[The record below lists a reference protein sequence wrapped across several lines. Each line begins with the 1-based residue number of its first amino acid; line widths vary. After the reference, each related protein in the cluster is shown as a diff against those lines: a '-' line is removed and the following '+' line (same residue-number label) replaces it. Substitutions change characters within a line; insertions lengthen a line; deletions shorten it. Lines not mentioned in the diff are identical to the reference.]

1 MSTSRVLDQEVAA
14 AFPQPLAA
22 VWHRVTQALSSADRL
37 DALTDA
43 CDLLLRTLTGMMAID
58 YLRGPASPDVE
69 HVLLRIV
76 QGRPALGVW
85 MQLLRALGDAL
96 SRREHTFVEEHRE
109 WWQALKK
116 SNGLRAFD
124 TMIELRNVVA
134 HEAGLSHARRDEIAR
149 DFAAAARSALSQ
161 LDWLSRYRLV
171 RVVDERRLRD
181 GGTQG
186 ALQILRGRESQPE
199 LLRCRWSSSLVKNG
213 LYLVRPDGSALL
225 DLHPFFVVA
234 HVEGANEERVHVW
247 RSVKQK
253 TLVVLANDETG
264 HVVERGVE
272 LAGVELPFSGWL
284 ERRTEHPTVESAET
298 VAASLLALST
308 SHAVD
313 APGAILGGQYEVLAV
328 LGEGGMATVYRCRDT
343 STGQECALKV
353 MRADLV
359 DRDGF
364 RARFKREVQILRA
377 SSHPRVVAINDA
389 IELSDGRL
397 SLRMPVYGRGSLA
410 ARVRAG
416 GVSEERVRVWAA
428 QALETL
434 AFLHERGIC
443 HRDIKPSN
451 ILLDDHDEV
460 VLADFGVA
468 HRQSDPRLTRTLE
481 TVGSAAYLAPE
492 LRRSDGSPS
501 GKADVYA
508 LALTLHEALTG
519 DERALRAGDGV
530 DGTFGSLLSWMG
542 TLDPAERPSAQEAL
556 ALLRTGERAPVR
568 EPSSSSSS
576 SSSSPSSPSSSPG
589 TTAQVERGEAETS
602 VTGAGADSGA
612 FDNGGR
618 RRGRVVV
625 VAAVVAAAVLAL
637 GAARMLTPTAVCGD
651 GLVQAGEACDDG
663 PGIVGDLCD
672 TTCHWNVA
680 VLPPSPIWVGFKD
693 DDVTPERLR
702 AAPSRR
708 SDAFLL
714 KATEDARPATPVMLG
729 GFAIMK
735 TEVSNTAFDAFI
747 RAEDPGKIE
756 AIEGDPAA
764 RAWLETLV
772 AQVRERRRSAATPL
786 QHDHADLP
794 ATVLVDEAVA
804 WCAWRGGRLPTDA
817 EFEFAAKGSGRGRL
831 FPWGDEKLSNAPGDC
846 ERITAFFAIS
856 DNPPQSF
863 NCSGRKP
870 SPVGSK
876 PRGCTPEG
884 VCDLAGNAAEFV
896 LPGPVIWTPE
906 PHPFDNTRT
915 VLVPRLPGP
924 LSQNTDSYEFLGHCN
939 LNDPFGLRTGRVH
952 DCVRNN
958 TTPLLFSPQ
967 ASHDAKDAL
976 LIVRGGNFD
985 DSMPLHYQTRAR
997 YPHLLRDVPQGFR
1010 CVFELD
1016 RVAD

>member
-1 MSTSRVLDQEVAA
+1 MRADAGGHLRRPPGWLSRPGWWSTARVFAWRESTAESWVCQGSSDGGEGAVSTSRVLDQEVAA
-14 AFPQPLAA
+14 TFPQPLAA

-37 DALTDA
+37 GALTDA
-43 CDLLLRTLTGMMAID
+43 CDLLLRTLTGIMTVD

-96 SRREHTFVEEHRE
+96 ARREHTFVEEHRE

-134 HEAGLSHARRDEIAR
+134 HEGGLSHARRDEIAR
-149 DFAAAARSALSQ
+149 DFAAAARIALMQ
-161 LDWLSRYRLV
+161 LGWLARYRLV

-181 GGTQG
+181 GLTQG
-186 ALQILRGRESQPE
+186 ALQVLRGRESQPE
-199 LLRCRWSSSLVKNG
+199 LLRCRWSSSLVTNG

-272 LAGVELPFSGWL
+272 LASVTLPFSGWL
-284 ERRTEHPTVESAET
+284 ERRAEHPAVESAET

-377 SSHPRVVAINDA
+377 SSHPRVVAIDDA

-416 GVSEERVRVWAA
+416 GVSEERVRIWAA

-492 LRRSDGSPS
+492 LRRGDGSPS

-556 ALLRTGERAPVR
+556 EVLRTGGRPPVR

-576 SSSSPSSPSSSPG
+576 PG
-589 TTAQVERGEAETS
+589 ERGDPETS
-602 VTGAGADSGA
+602 VTGSVADAAPVSSSS
-612 FDNGGR
+612 
-618 RRGRVVV
+618 RRGRVVAVV
-625 VAAVVAAAVLAL
+625 VAAVVLAL
-637 GAARMLTPTAVCGD
+637 GAAMAVLTPAAAVCGD
-651 GLVQAGEACDDG
+651 SVVQASEDCDNG
-663 PGIVGDLCD
+663 VSMVGDLCD
-672 TTCHWNVA
+672 ATCHWNVA
-680 VLPPSPIWVGFKD
+680 MLPPSPTWMGFTD

-714 KATEDARPATPVMLG
+714 QAAQDARPRPP
-729 GFAIMK
+729 
-735 TEVSNTAFDAFI
+735 SCSTA
-747 RAEDPGKIE
+747 
-756 AIEGDPAA
+756 
-764 RAWLETLV
+764 L
-772 AQVRERRRSAATPL
+772 RS
-786 QHDHADLP
+786 
-794 ATVLVDEAVA
+794 
-804 WCAWRGGRLPTDA
+804 
-817 EFEFAAKGSGRGRL
+817 
-831 FPWGDEKLSNAPGDC
+831 
-846 ERITAFFAIS
+846 
-856 DNPPQSF
+856 
-863 NCSGRKP
+863 
-870 SPVGSK
+870 
-876 PRGCTPEG
+876 
-884 VCDLAGNAAEFV
+884 
-896 LPGPVIWTPE
+896 
-906 PHPFDNTRT
+906 
-915 VLVPRLPGP
+915 
-924 LSQNTDSYEFLGHCN
+924 
-939 LNDPFGLRTGRVH
+939 
-952 DCVRNN
+952 
-958 TTPLLFSPQ
+958 
-967 ASHDAKDAL
+967 
-976 LIVRGGNFD
+976 
-985 DSMPLHYQTRAR
+985 
-997 YPHLLRDVPQGFR
+997 
-1010 CVFELD
+1010 
-1016 RVAD
+1016 

>member
-14 AFPQPLAA
+14 SFPQPLAA

-37 DALTDA
+37 GALTDA
-43 CDLLLRTLTGMMAID
+43 CDLLLRTLTGIMAVD

-96 SRREHTFVEEHRE
+96 ARREHTFVEEHRE

-134 HEAGLSHARRDEIAR
+134 HEGGLSHARRDEIAR
-149 DFAAAARSALSQ
+149 DFAAAARIALMQ
-161 LDWLSRYRLV
+161 LDWLARYRLV

-181 GGTQG
+181 GLTQG
-186 ALQILRGRESQPE
+186 ALQVLRGRESQPE

-272 LAGVELPFSGWL
+272 LAGVELPFIGWL
-284 ERRTEHPTVESAET
+284 ERRTEHPTVESPET

-343 STGQECALKV
+343 ATGQECALKV

-377 SSHPRVVAINDA
+377 SSHPRVVAIDDA

-416 GVSEERVRVWAA
+416 GVSEERVRIWAA

-451 ILLDDHDEV
+451 ILLDDHDAV

-556 ALLRTGERAPVR
+556 ALLRTGGRPPVR

-576 SSSSPSSPSSSPG
+576 G
-589 TTAQVERGEAETS
+589 ERGDPETS
-602 VTGAGADSGA
+602 VTGSVADAAPVSSSS
-612 FDNGGR
+612 
-618 RRGRVVV
+618 RRGRVVAVV
-625 VAAVVAAAVLAL
+625 VAAVVLAL
-637 GAARMLTPTAVCGD
+637 GAAMAVLTPAAAVCGD
-651 GLVQAGEACDDG
+651 SVVQASEDCDDG
-663 PGIVGDLCD
+663 VSMVGDLCD
-672 TTCHWNVA
+672 ATCHWNVA
-680 VLPPSPIWVGFKD
+680 MLPPSPTWMGFTD

-714 KATEDARPATPVMLG
+714 QATEDARPATPVMLG

-735 TEVSNTAFDAFI
+735 TEVSNIAFDAFI
-747 RAEDPGKIE
+747 RAGDPGQLK
-756 AIEGDPAA
+756 AAEGDPVA
-764 RAWLETLV
+764 RAWLETLITE
-772 AQVRERRRSAATPL
+772 VRERVREGRRSAADPL
-786 QHDHADLP
+786 QNDHPDWP

-804 WCAWRGGRLPTDA
+804 WCGWRGGRLPTEP
-817 EFEFAAKGSGRGRL
+817 EFEFAAKGPGRGRL
-831 FPWGDEKLSNAPGDC
+831 FPWGDEKLTNAPGDC

-870 SPVGSK
+870 SPVGNK

-906 PHPFDNTRT
+906 PHPFDTTRT
-915 VLVPRLPGP
+915 ALVPRLPGP
-924 LSQNTDSYEFLGHCN
+924 LSQNTNSYEFLGSCSN
-939 LNDPFGLRTGRVH
+939 TFNDPFGLRTGRVH

-958 TTPLLFSPQ
+958 TTPLLFAPQ

-976 LIVRGGNFD
+976 LVVRGGNFD
-985 DSMPLHYQTRAR
+985 DSLPLHYQTRAR
-997 YPHLLRDVPQGFR
+997 YPHLLRNVHQGFR
-1010 CVFELD
+1010 CVFDVERLEH
-1016 RVAD
+1016 

>member
-14 AFPQPLAA
+14 SFPQPLAA

-37 DALTDA
+37 GALTDA
-43 CDLLLRTLTGMMAID
+43 CDLLLRTLTGIMAVD

-96 SRREHTFVEEHRE
+96 ARREHTFVEEHRE

-134 HEAGLSHARRDEIAR
+134 HEGGLSHARRDEIAR
-149 DFAAAARSALSQ
+149 DFAAAARIALMQ
-161 LDWLSRYRLV
+161 LDWLARYRLV

-181 GGTQG
+181 GLTQG
-186 ALQILRGRESQPE
+186 ALQVLRGRESQPE

-272 LAGVELPFSGWL
+272 LAGVELPFIGWL
-284 ERRTEHPTVESAET
+284 ERRTEHPTVESPET

-343 STGQECALKV
+343 ATGQECALKV

-377 SSHPRVVAINDA
+377 SSHPRVVAIDDA

-416 GVSEERVRVWAA
+416 GVSEERVRIWAA

-451 ILLDDHDEV
+451 ILLDDHDAV

-556 ALLRTGERAPVR
+556 ALLRTGGRPPVR

-576 SSSSPSSPSSSPG
+576 PG
-589 TTAQVERGEAETS
+589 ERGDPETS
-602 VTGAGADSGA
+602 VTGSVADAAPVSSSS
-612 FDNGGR
+612 
-618 RRGRVVV
+618 RRGRVVAVV
-625 VAAVVAAAVLAL
+625 VAAVVLAL
-637 GAARMLTPTAVCGD
+637 GAAMAVLTPAAAVCGD
-651 GLVQAGEACDDG
+651 SVVQASEDCDDG
-663 PGIVGDLCD
+663 VSMVGDLCD
-672 TTCHWNVA
+672 ATCHWNVA
-680 VLPPSPIWVGFKD
+680 MLPPSPTWMGFTD

-714 KATEDARPATPVMLG
+714 QATEDARPATPVMLG

-735 TEVSNTAFDAFI
+735 TEVSNIAFDAFI
-747 RAEDPGKIE
+747 RAGDPGQLK
-756 AIEGDPAA
+756 AAEGDPVA
-764 RAWLETLV
+764 RAWLETLITE
-772 AQVRERRRSAATPL
+772 VRERVREGRRSAADPL
-786 QHDHADLP
+786 QNDHPDWP

-804 WCAWRGGRLPTDA
+804 WCGWRGGRLPTEP
-817 EFEFAAKGSGRGRL
+817 EFEFAAKGPGRGRL
-831 FPWGDEKLSNAPGDC
+831 FPWGDEKLTNAPGDC

-870 SPVGSK
+870 SPVGNK

-906 PHPFDNTRT
+906 PHPFDTTRT
-915 VLVPRLPGP
+915 ALVPRLPGP
-924 LSQNTDSYEFLGHCN
+924 LSQNTNSYEFLGSCSN
-939 LNDPFGLRTGRVH
+939 TFNDPFGLRTGRVH

-958 TTPLLFSPQ
+958 TTPLLFAPQ

-976 LIVRGGNFD
+976 LVVRGGNFD
-985 DSMPLHYQTRAR
+985 DSLPLHYQTRAR
-997 YPHLLRDVPQGFR
+997 YPHLLRNVHQGFR
-1010 CVFELD
+1010 CVFDVERLEH
-1016 RVAD
+1016 

>member
-37 DALTDA
+37 DALTDV

-134 HEAGLSHARRDEIAR
+134 HEGGLSHARRDEIAR

-272 LAGVELPFSGWL
+272 LAGVELSLSGWL

-343 STGQECALKV
+343 STGEECALKV

-556 ALLRTGERAPVR
+556 ALLRTGGRPPVR
-568 EPSSSSSS
+568 EPSSSSS
-576 SSSSPSSPSSSPG
+576 PG
-589 TTAQVERGEAETS
+589 ERGDPETS
-602 VTGAGADSGA
+602 VTGSVADAAPVSSSS
-612 FDNGGR
+612 
-618 RRGRVVV
+618 RRGRVVAVV
-625 VAAVVAAAVLAL
+625 VAAVVLAL
-637 GAARMLTPTAVCGD
+637 GAAMAVLTPAAAVCGD
-651 GLVQAGEACDDG
+651 SVVQASEDCDDG
-663 PGIVGDLCD
+663 VSMVGDLCD
-672 TTCHWNVA
+672 ATCHWNVA
-680 VLPPSPIWVGFKD
+680 MLPPATTWMGFTD

-714 KATEDARPATPVMLG
+714 QATEDARPATPVMLR

-735 TEVSNTAFDAFI
+735 TEVSNIAFDAFI
-747 RAEDPGKIE
+747 RAGDPGQPE
-756 AIEGDPAA
+756 AAEGDPVA
-764 RAWLETLV
+764 RVWLETLITE
-772 AQVRERRRSAATPL
+772 VRERRRSAADPL
-786 QHDHADLP
+786 QNDHPGWP

-804 WCAWRGGRLPTDA
+804 WCAWRGGRLPTEP
-817 EFEFAAKGSGRGRL
+817 EFEFAAKGPGRGRL
-831 FPWGDEKLSNAPGDC
+831 FPWGDEKLTNAPGDC

-870 SPVGSK
+870 SPVGNK

-906 PHPFDNTRT
+906 PHPFDTTRT
-915 VLVPRLPGP
+915 ALVPRLPGP
-924 LSQNTDSYEFLGHCN
+924 LSQNTNSYEFLGSCSN
-939 LNDPFGLRTGRVH
+939 TFNDPFGLRTGRVH

-958 TTPLLFSPQ
+958 TTPLLFAPQ

-976 LIVRGGNFD
+976 LVVRGGNFD
-985 DSMPLHYQTRAR
+985 DSLPLHYQTRAR
-997 YPHLLRDVPQGFR
+997 YPHLLRNVHQGFR
-1010 CVFELD
+1010 CVFDVERLEH
-1016 RVAD
+1016 

>member
-14 AFPQPLAA
+14 SFPQPLAA

-37 DALTDA
+37 GALTDA
-43 CDLLLRTLTGMMAID
+43 CDLLLRTLTGIMAVD

-96 SRREHTFVEEHRE
+96 ARREHTFVEEHRE

-134 HEAGLSHARRDEIAR
+134 HEGGLSHARRDEIAR
-149 DFAAAARSALSQ
+149 DFAAAARIALMQ
-161 LDWLSRYRLV
+161 LDWLARYRLV

-181 GGTQG
+181 GLTQG
-186 ALQILRGRESQPE
+186 ALQVLRGRESQPE

-272 LAGVELPFSGWL
+272 LAGVELPFIGWL
-284 ERRTEHPTVESAET
+284 ERRTEHPTVESPET

-343 STGQECALKV
+343 ATGQECALKV

-377 SSHPRVVAINDA
+377 SSHPRVVAIDDA

-416 GVSEERVRVWAA
+416 GVSEERVRIWAA

-451 ILLDDHDEV
+451 ILLDDHDAV

-556 ALLRTGERAPVR
+556 ALLRTGGRPPVR

-576 SSSSPSSPSSSPG
+576 SPG
-589 TTAQVERGEAETS
+589 ERGDPETS
-602 VTGAGADSGA
+602 VTGSVADAAPVSSSS
-612 FDNGGR
+612 
-618 RRGRVVV
+618 RRGRVVAVV
-625 VAAVVAAAVLAL
+625 VAAVVLAL
-637 GAARMLTPTAVCGD
+637 GVAMAVLTPAAAVCGD
-651 GLVQAGEACDDG
+651 SVVQASEDCDDG
-663 PGIVGDLCD
+663 VSMVGDLCD
-672 TTCHWNVA
+672 ATCHWNVA
-680 VLPPSPIWVGFKD
+680 MLPPSPTWMGFTD

-714 KATEDARPATPVMLG
+714 QATEDARPATPVMLG

-735 TEVSNTAFDAFI
+735 TEVSNIAFDAFI
-747 RAEDPGKIE
+747 RAGDPGQLK
-756 AIEGDPAA
+756 AAEGDPVA
-764 RAWLETLV
+764 RAWLETLITE
-772 AQVRERRRSAATPL
+772 VRERVREGRRSAADPL
-786 QHDHADLP
+786 QNDHPDWP

-804 WCAWRGGRLPTDA
+804 WCGWRGGRLPTEP
-817 EFEFAAKGSGRGRL
+817 EFEFAAKGPGRGRL
-831 FPWGDEKLSNAPGDC
+831 FPWGDEKLTNAPGDC

-870 SPVGSK
+870 SPVGNK

-906 PHPFDNTRT
+906 PHPFDTTRT
-915 VLVPRLPGP
+915 ALVPRLPGP
-924 LSQNTDSYEFLGHCN
+924 LSQNTNSYEFLGSCSN
-939 LNDPFGLRTGRVH
+939 TFNDPFGLRTGRVH

-958 TTPLLFSPQ
+958 TTPLLFAPQ

-976 LIVRGGNFD
+976 LVVRGGNFD
-985 DSMPLHYQTRAR
+985 DSLPLHYQTRAR
-997 YPHLLRDVPQGFR
+997 YPHLLRNVHQGFR
-1010 CVFELD
+1010 CVFDVERLEH
-1016 RVAD
+1016 

>member
-14 AFPQPLAA
+14 SFPQPLAA

-37 DALTDA
+37 GALTDA
-43 CDLLLRTLTGMMAID
+43 CELLLRTLTGMMAVD

-96 SRREHTFVEEHRE
+96 ARREHTFVEEHRE

-134 HEAGLSHARRDEIAR
+134 HEGGLSHARRDEIAR
-149 DFAAAARSALSQ
+149 DFAAAARIALMQ
-161 LDWLSRYRLV
+161 LDWLARYRLV

-181 GGTQG
+181 GLTQG
-186 ALQILRGRESQPE
+186 ALQVLRGRESQPE

-272 LAGVELPFSGWL
+272 LAGVELPFIGWL

-343 STGQECALKV
+343 ATGQECALKV

-377 SSHPRVVAINDA
+377 SSHPRVVAIDDA

-416 GVSEERVRVWAA
+416 GVSEERVRIWAA

-451 ILLDDHDEV
+451 ILLDDHDAV

-556 ALLRTGERAPVR
+556 EVLRTGGRPPVR

-576 SSSSPSSPSSSPG
+576 SSG
-589 TTAQVERGEAETS
+589 ERGDPETS
-602 VTGAGADSGA
+602 VTGSVADAAPVSSSS
-612 FDNGGR
+612 
-618 RRGRVVV
+618 RRGRVVAVV
-625 VAAVVAAAVLAL
+625 VAAVVLAL
-637 GAARMLTPTAVCGD
+637 GVAMAVLTPAAAVCGD
-651 GLVQAGEACDDG
+651 SVVQASEDCDDG
-663 PGIVGDLCD
+663 VSMVGDLCD
-672 TTCHWNVA
+672 ATCHWNVA
-680 VLPPSPIWVGFKD
+680 MLPPSPTWMGFTD

-714 KATEDARPATPVMLG
+714 QATEDARPATPVMLG

-735 TEVSNTAFDAFI
+735 TEVSNIAFDAFI
-747 RAEDPGKIE
+747 RAGDPGQLK
-756 AIEGDPAA
+756 AAEGDPVA
-764 RAWLETLV
+764 RAWLETLITE
-772 AQVRERRRSAATPL
+772 VRERVREGRRSAADPL
-786 QHDHADLP
+786 QNDHPDWP

-804 WCAWRGGRLPTDA
+804 WCGWRGGRLPTEP
-817 EFEFAAKGSGRGRL
+817 EFEFAAKGPGRGRL
-831 FPWGDEKLSNAPGDC
+831 FPWGDEKLTNAPGDC

-870 SPVGSK
+870 SPVGNK

-906 PHPFDNTRT
+906 PHPFDTTRT
-915 VLVPRLPGP
+915 ALVPRLPGP
-924 LSQNTDSYEFLGHCN
+924 LSQNTNSYEFLGSCSN
-939 LNDPFGLRTGRVH
+939 TFNDPFGLRTGRVH

-958 TTPLLFSPQ
+958 TTPLLFAPQ

-976 LIVRGGNFD
+976 LVVRGGNFD
-985 DSMPLHYQTRAR
+985 DSLPLHYQTRAR
-997 YPHLLRDVPQGFR
+997 YPHLLRNVHQGFR
-1010 CVFELD
+1010 CVFDVERLEH
-1016 RVAD
+1016 

>member
-14 AFPQPLAA
+14 SFPQPLAA

-37 DALTDA
+37 GALTDA
-43 CDLLLRTLTGMMAID
+43 CDLLLRTLTGIMAVD

-96 SRREHTFVEEHRE
+96 ARREHTFVEEHRE

-134 HEAGLSHARRDEIAR
+134 HEGGLSHARRDEIAR
-149 DFAAAARSALSQ
+149 DFAAAARIALMQ
-161 LDWLSRYRLV
+161 LDWLARYRLV

-181 GGTQG
+181 GLTQG
-186 ALQILRGRESQPE
+186 ALQVLRGRESQPE

-272 LAGVELPFSGWL
+272 LAGVELPFIGWL
-284 ERRTEHPTVESAET
+284 ERRTEHPTVESPET

-343 STGQECALKV
+343 ATGQECALKV

-377 SSHPRVVAINDA
+377 SSHPRVVAIDDA

-416 GVSEERVRVWAA
+416 GVSEERVRIWAA

-451 ILLDDHDEV
+451 ILLDDHDAV

-556 ALLRTGERAPVR
+556 ALLRTGGRPPVR

-576 SSSSPSSPSSSPG
+576 SSSSSG
-589 TTAQVERGEAETS
+589 ERGDPETS
-602 VTGAGADSGA
+602 VTGSVADAAPVSSSS
-612 FDNGGR
+612 
-618 RRGRVVV
+618 RRGRVVAVV
-625 VAAVVAAAVLAL
+625 VAAVVLAL
-637 GAARMLTPTAVCGD
+637 GAAMAVLTPAAAVCGD
-651 GLVQAGEACDDG
+651 SVVQASEDCDDG
-663 PGIVGDLCD
+663 VSMVGDLCD
-672 TTCHWNVA
+672 ATCHWNVA
-680 VLPPSPIWVGFKD
+680 MLPPSPTWMGFTD

-714 KATEDARPATPVMLG
+714 QATEDARPATPVMLG

-735 TEVSNTAFDAFI
+735 TEVSNIAFDAFI
-747 RAEDPGKIE
+747 RAGDPGQLK
-756 AIEGDPAA
+756 AAEGDPVA
-764 RAWLETLV
+764 RAWLETLITE
-772 AQVRERRRSAATPL
+772 VRERVREGRRSAADPL
-786 QHDHADLP
+786 QNDHPDWP

-804 WCAWRGGRLPTDA
+804 WCGWRGGRLPTEP
-817 EFEFAAKGSGRGRL
+817 EFEFAAKGPGRGRL
-831 FPWGDEKLSNAPGDC
+831 FPWGDEKLTNAPGDC

-870 SPVGSK
+870 SPVGNK

-906 PHPFDNTRT
+906 PHPFDTTRT
-915 VLVPRLPGP
+915 ALVPRLPGP
-924 LSQNTDSYEFLGHCN
+924 LSQNTNSYEFLGSCSN
-939 LNDPFGLRTGRVH
+939 TFNDPFGLRTGRVH

-958 TTPLLFSPQ
+958 TTPLLFAPQ

-976 LIVRGGNFD
+976 LVVRGGNFD
-985 DSMPLHYQTRAR
+985 DSLPLHYQTRAR
-997 YPHLLRDVPQGFR
+997 YPHLLRNVHQGFR
-1010 CVFELD
+1010 CVFDVERLEH
-1016 RVAD
+1016 

>member
-1 MSTSRVLDQEVAA
+1 
-14 AFPQPLAA
+14 
-22 VWHRVTQALSSADRL
+22 
-37 DALTDA
+37 
-43 CDLLLRTLTGMMAID
+43 
-58 YLRGPASPDVE
+58 
-69 HVLLRIV
+69 
-76 QGRPALGVW
+76 
-85 MQLLRALGDAL
+85 
-96 SRREHTFVEEHRE
+96 
-109 WWQALKK
+109 
-116 SNGLRAFD
+116 
-124 TMIELRNVVA
+124 
-134 HEAGLSHARRDEIAR
+134 
-149 DFAAAARSALSQ
+149 
-161 LDWLSRYRLV
+161 
-171 RVVDERRLRD
+171 
-181 GGTQG
+181 
-186 ALQILRGRESQPE
+186 
-199 LLRCRWSSSLVKNG
+199 
-213 LYLVRPDGSALL
+213 
-225 DLHPFFVVA
+225 
-234 HVEGANEERVHVW
+234 
-247 RSVKQK
+247 
-253 TLVVLANDETG
+253 
-264 HVVERGVE
+264 
-272 LAGVELPFSGWL
+272 
-284 ERRTEHPTVESAET
+284 
-298 VAASLLALST
+298 
-308 SHAVD
+308 
-313 APGAILGGQYEVLAV
+313 
-328 LGEGGMATVYRCRDT
+328 
-343 STGQECALKV
+343 

-359 DRDGF
+359 DRDGV

-377 SSHPRVVAINDA
+377 SSHPRVVAIDDA

-416 GVSEERVRVWAA
+416 GVSEERVRIWAA

-451 ILLDDHDEV
+451 ILLDDHDAV

-556 ALLRTGERAPVR
+556 ALLRTGGRPPVR

-576 SSSSPSSPSSSPG
+576 SPG
-589 TTAQVERGEAETS
+589 ERGDPETS
-602 VTGAGADSGA
+602 VTGSVADAAPVSSSS
-612 FDNGGR
+612 
-618 RRGRVVV
+618 RRGRVVAVV
-625 VAAVVAAAVLAL
+625 VAAVVLAL
-637 GAARMLTPTAVCGD
+637 GAAMAVLTPAAAVCGD
-651 GLVQAGEACDDG
+651 SVVQASEDCDDG
-663 PGIVGDLCD
+663 VSMVGDLCD
-672 TTCHWNVA
+672 ATCHWNVA
-680 VLPPSPIWVGFKD
+680 MLPPSPTWMGFTD

-714 KATEDARPATPVMLG
+714 QATEDARPATPVMLG

-735 TEVSNTAFDAFI
+735 TEVSNIAFDAFI
-747 RAEDPGKIE
+747 RAGDPGQLK
-756 AIEGDPAA
+756 AAEGDPVA
-764 RAWLETLV
+764 RAWLETLITE
-772 AQVRERRRSAATPL
+772 VRERVREGRRSAADPL
-786 QHDHADLP
+786 QNDHPDWP

-804 WCAWRGGRLPTDA
+804 WCGWRGGRLPTEP
-817 EFEFAAKGSGRGRL
+817 EFEFAAKGPGRGRL
-831 FPWGDEKLSNAPGDC
+831 FPWGDEKLTNAPGDC

-870 SPVGSK
+870 SPVGNK

-906 PHPFDNTRT
+906 PHPFDTTRT
-915 VLVPRLPGP
+915 ALVPRLPGP
-924 LSQNTDSYEFLGHCN
+924 LSQNTNSYEFLGSCSN
-939 LNDPFGLRTGRVH
+939 TFNDPLGLRTGRVH

-958 TTPLLFSPQ
+958 TTPLLFAPQ

-976 LIVRGGNFD
+976 LVVRGGNFD
-985 DSMPLHYQTRAR
+985 DSLPLHYQTRAR
-997 YPHLLRDVPQGFR
+997 YPHLLRNVHQGFR
-1010 CVFELD
+1010 CVFDVERLEH
-1016 RVAD
+1016 

>member
-37 DALTDA
+37 DALTDV

-134 HEAGLSHARRDEIAR
+134 HEGGLSHARRDEIAR

-272 LAGVELPFSGWL
+272 LAGVELSLSGWL

-343 STGQECALKV
+343 STGEECALKV

-556 ALLRTGERAPVR
+556 ALLRTGGRPPVR
-568 EPSSSSSS
+568 EPSSSSS
-576 SSSSPSSPSSSPG
+576 PG
-589 TTAQVERGEAETS
+589 ERGDPETS
-602 VTGAGADSGA
+602 VTGSVADAAPVSSSS
-612 FDNGGR
+612 
-618 RRGRVVV
+618 RRGRVVAVV
-625 VAAVVAAAVLAL
+625 VAAVVLAL
-637 GAARMLTPTAVCGD
+637 GAAMAVLTPAAAVCGD
-651 GLVQAGEACDDG
+651 SVVQASEDCDDG
-663 PGIVGDLCD
+663 VSMVGDLCD
-672 TTCHWNVA
+672 ATCHWNVA
-680 VLPPSPIWVGFKD
+680 MLPPATTWMGFTD

-714 KATEDARPATPVMLG
+714 QATEDARPATPVMLR

-735 TEVSNTAFDAFI
+735 TEVSNIAFDAFI
-747 RAEDPGKIE
+747 RAGDPGQPE
-756 AIEGDPAA
+756 AAEGDPVA
-764 RAWLETLV
+764 RVWLETLITE
-772 AQVRERRRSAATPL
+772 VRERRRSAADPL
-786 QHDHADLP
+786 QNDHPGWP

-804 WCAWRGGRLPTDA
+804 WCAWRGGRLPTEP
-817 EFEFAAKGSGRGRL
+817 EFEFAAKGPGRGRL
-831 FPWGDEKLSNAPGDC
+831 FPWGDEKLTNAPGDC

-863 NCSGRKP
+863 NCSGREP
-870 SPVGSK
+870 SPVGNK

-896 LPGPVIWTPE
+896 LPGPVMWTPE
-906 PHPFDNTRT
+906 PHPFDTTRT
-915 VLVPRLPGP
+915 ALVPRLPGP
-924 LSQNTDSYEFLGHCN
+924 LSQNTNSYEFLGSCSN
-939 LNDPFGLRTGRVH
+939 TFNDPFGLRTGRVH

-958 TTPLLFSPQ
+958 TTPLLFAPQ

-976 LIVRGGNFD
+976 LVVRGGNFD
-985 DSMPLHYQTRAR
+985 DSLPLHYQTRAR
-997 YPHLLRDVPQGFR
+997 YPHLLRDVHQGFR
-1010 CVFELD
+1010 CVFDVERLEH
-1016 RVAD
+1016 

>member
-14 AFPQPLAA
+14 SFPQPLAA

-37 DALTDA
+37 GALTDA
-43 CDLLLRTLTGMMAID
+43 CDLLLRTLTGIMAVD

-96 SRREHTFVEEHRE
+96 ARREHTFVEEHRE

-134 HEAGLSHARRDEIAR
+134 HEGGLSHARRDEIAR
-149 DFAAAARSALSQ
+149 DFAAAARIALMQ
-161 LDWLSRYRLV
+161 LDWLARYRLV

-181 GGTQG
+181 GLTQG
-186 ALQILRGRESQPE
+186 ALQVLRGRESQPE
-199 LLRCRWSSSLVKNG
+199 VLRCRWSSSLVKNG

-272 LAGVELPFSGWL
+272 LAGVELPFIGWL
-284 ERRTEHPTVESAET
+284 ERRTEHPTVESPET

-343 STGQECALKV
+343 ATGQECALKV

-377 SSHPRVVAINDA
+377 SSHPRVVAIDDA

-416 GVSEERVRVWAA
+416 GVSEERVRIWAA

-451 ILLDDHDEV
+451 ILLDDHDAV

-556 ALLRTGERAPVR
+556 ALLRTGGRPPVR

-576 SSSSPSSPSSSPG
+576 G
-589 TTAQVERGEAETS
+589 ERGDPETS
-602 VTGAGADSGA
+602 VTGSVADAAPVSSSS
-612 FDNGGR
+612 
-618 RRGRVVV
+618 RRGRVVAVV
-625 VAAVVAAAVLAL
+625 VAAVVLAL
-637 GAARMLTPTAVCGD
+637 GAAMAVLTPAAAVCGD
-651 GLVQAGEACDDG
+651 SVVQASEDCDDG
-663 PGIVGDLCD
+663 VSMVGDLCD
-672 TTCHWNVA
+672 ATCHWNVA
-680 VLPPSPIWVGFKD
+680 MLPPSPTWMGFTD

-714 KATEDARPATPVMLG
+714 QATEDARPATPVMLG

-735 TEVSNTAFDAFI
+735 TEVSNIAFDAFI
-747 RAEDPGKIE
+747 RAGDPGQLK
-756 AIEGDPAA
+756 AAEGDPVA
-764 RAWLETLV
+764 RAWLETLITE
-772 AQVRERRRSAATPL
+772 VRERVREGRRSAADPL
-786 QHDHADLP
+786 QNDHPDWP

-804 WCAWRGGRLPTDA
+804 WCGWRGGRLPTEP
-817 EFEFAAKGSGRGRL
+817 EFEFAAKGPGRGRL
-831 FPWGDEKLSNAPGDC
+831 FPWGDEKLTNAPGDC

-870 SPVGSK
+870 SPVGNK

-906 PHPFDNTRT
+906 PHPFDTTRT
-915 VLVPRLPGP
+915 ALVPRLPGP
-924 LSQNTDSYEFLGHCN
+924 LSQNTNSYEFLGSCSN
-939 LNDPFGLRTGRVH
+939 TFNDPFGLRTGRVH

-958 TTPLLFSPQ
+958 TTPLLFAPQ

-976 LIVRGGNFD
+976 LVVRGGNFD
-985 DSMPLHYQTRAR
+985 DSLPLHYQTRAR
-997 YPHLLRDVPQGFR
+997 YPHLLRNVHQGFR
-1010 CVFELD
+1010 CVFDVERLEH
-1016 RVAD
+1016 